1 MADEIAKIEGHEVTA
16 GYINNKSSDINSN
29 NNKLQ
34 VRSTEKVAK
43 FVKKVALK
51 SPKKTGVKKRNYYN
65 TKLTFS
71 KDPKNPN
78 VLAVAA
84 ATATATAIAAG
95 VSGEEDEE
103 SAVDDIAD
111 GAEYNVVSGDDE
123 IDDVEEGS
131 AEDPSASPGGVR
143 TDSDQYGH
151 EDMDSLTAELY
162 EGEVMEDVEVE
173 VVDIL
178 SREISA
184 FPESDEPPSM
194 VPVSVITAIDL
205 IKFSTQLSL

>member
-16 GYINNKSSDINSN
+16 GFINNKSSDVDSN

-34 VRSTEKVAK
+34 VRSAEKVAK

-78 VLAVAA
+78 VLAAAA
-84 ATATATAIAAG
+84 ATAASGTEEGAINAVESIVDG
-95 VSGEEDEE
+95 V
-103 SAVDDIAD
+103 
-111 GAEYNVVSGDDE
+111 EY
-123 IDDVEEGS
+123 DDVTVDNEMNDAEEGS
-131 AEDPSASPGGVR
+131 ADDARTESDSYEPDDTDTMREASEE
-143 TDSDQYGH
+143 S
-151 EDMDSLTAELY
+151 
-162 EGEVMEDVEVE
+162 EGEIMEDVDVIDVVSSE
-173 VVDIL
+173 VV
-178 SREISA
+178 
-184 FPESDEPPSM
+184 PQGVDEAPSM

-205 IKFSTQLSL
+205 IKFSTQLCL